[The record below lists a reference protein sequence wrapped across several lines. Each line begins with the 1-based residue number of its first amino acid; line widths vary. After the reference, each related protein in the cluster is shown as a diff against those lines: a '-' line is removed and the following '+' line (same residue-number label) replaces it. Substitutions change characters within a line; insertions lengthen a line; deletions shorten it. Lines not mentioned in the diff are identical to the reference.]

1 MRWCLALALSLV
13 VALALRHGLLARTP
27 PDSHFQQGLA
37 AFREDRIED
46 LDDCAATLAA
56 FPGYEPHSQ
65 LLEGMALMHRGQFQ
79 PALNR
84 FWNAR
89 NHDDTRQLAYSL
101 SGEAF
106 YRLGNLREAIR
117 VLSVAVQADPD
128 NVDAHRWAAAA
139 CYDIG
144 AMDHALRHLQ
154 RVAELAPDDPRPNRL
169 RGLIHKDFERYGQA
183 AAEYREALR
192 RHPDPDRWD
201 EVRIELADCLR
212 REGQFAEALTVLE
225 PCAATPGADA
235 LRAECQL
242 ALERTE
248 PAAQLVRR
256 ALDNDPQHRDALL
269 VQADLVLQAGD
280 AAQAAEF
287 LERAVEAHPRD
298 DLVRYRLAQVYRRL
312 GRDDRAEEQ
321 AAAMRELREL
331 GKQFTK
337 LHERAFNDLSDP
349 QLRYEIGVM
358 ANRLGRPLLARG
370 WFEAALTLDPGHQPS
385 REALLELAQHA
396 ERDGTQA
403 TATGGTP

>member
-1 MRWCLALALSLV
+1 MVECCSRSSSLRRLARWCLVLVLLAVPALV
-13 VALALRHGLLARTP
+13 VHHWLGATAP
-27 PDSHFQQGLA
+27 PDEHFERGLA
-37 AFREDRIED
+37 AFRDGR
-46 LDDCAATLAA
+46 LDELRACAAALAA

-65 LLEGMALMHRGQFQ
+65 LLEGMVLMRRGQFQ
-79 PALNR
+79 PALDR

-89 NHDDTRQLAYSL
+89 HHDDTRQLAFSL

-106 YRLGNLREAIR
+106 YHLGNLREAIR
-117 VLSVAVQADPD
+117 ILSVAVQADPD
-128 NVDAHRWAAAA
+128 NIDAHRWAAAA

-144 AMDHALRHLQ
+144 AMDQAQRHLQ

-169 RGLIHKDFERYGQA
+169 RGLIHKDFERYDLA

-192 RHPDPDRWD
+192 RHPGPDHWD

-212 REGQFAEALTVLE
+212 REGQFAEALAVLE
-225 PCAATPGADA
+225 PCAATPDADA
-235 LRAECQL
+235 LRAECEL
-242 ALERTE
+242 ALERPE

-256 ALDNDPQHRDALL
+256 ALDKDPQHRDALL
-269 VQADLVLQAGD
+269 VQADIVLQAGD
-280 AAQAAEF
+280 AARAAEF

-312 GRDDRAEEQ
+312 GRDAQAEEQ

-337 LHERAFNDLSDP
+337 LHERAFNDVSDP

-358 ANRLGRPLLARG
+358 ANQLGRPLLARG
-370 WFEAALTLDPGHQPS
+370 WFEAALTLDPGHQAS
-385 REALLELAQHA
+385 RDALRELAK
-396 ERDGTQA
+396 
-403 TATGGTP
+403 P